1 MRSPARVLNSL
12 TKHSQTTE
20 YRFERLYRILFRNY
34 TLFTPM
40 IIMKN
45 KKPTTGYCSQYLC
58 CIKAQTFQDIVK
70 ELNELAEKHST
81 DDFDEVVITV
91 SLGRN
96 CTSPIRCQPCI
107 FHKPSSK
114 RSQMQD
120 NSKK

>member
-1 MRSPARVLNSL
+1 MQRPNDEFIQICKYIIYL
-12 TKHSQTTE
+12 
-20 YRFERLYRILFRNY
+20 RNY

-96 CTSPIRCQPCI
+96 CTSPIRCQSCI